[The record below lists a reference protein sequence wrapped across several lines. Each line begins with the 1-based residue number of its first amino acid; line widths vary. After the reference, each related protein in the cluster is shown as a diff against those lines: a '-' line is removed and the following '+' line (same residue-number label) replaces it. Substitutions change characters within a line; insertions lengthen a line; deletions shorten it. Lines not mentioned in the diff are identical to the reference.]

1 MRKKLYK
8 LNNKILNQKKI
19 VKDKKGKRIFS
30 IRDIGD
36 IPKVRARKFYLHEP
50 DTVNWISKFPTNSK
64 FLDIGANIG
73 IYSLFAAHKNCKC
86 ISIEPQ
92 SLNFALLNLNIFD
105 NKFQNLISAY
115 PICANDKSGP
125 SYLYHSKELKFGGA
139 HTTFDRNIN
148 DEGSSFDIK
157 FKSGSYAVVLDDF
170 LKKIKFE
177 PNYIK
182 IDVDGNELNVLKGL
196 KKTIKSK
203 TLKSILIEIN
213 PDFPEHVKCI
223 NILKKQFNFYDI
235 VNIQPKTKV
244 CNMIF
249 KKNEFGI

>member
-1 MRKKLYK
+1 MKLTNK
-8 LNNKILNQKKI
+8 NNKYLNKKI
-19 VKDKKGKRIFS
+19 FVKNSNGKNIFS

-36 IPKVRARKFYLHEP
+36 IPKVRARKFYSHEP
-50 DTVNWISKFPTNSK
+50 DTVNWISKFPKNSR

-73 IYSLFAAHKNCKC
+73 VYSLYAAHRHCKC

-148 DEGSSFDIK
+148 DEGRSFDIK

-170 LKKIKFE
+170 LKKIKFI
-177 PNYIK
+177 PNFIK

-203 TLKSILIEIN
+203 ALKSILIEIN
-213 PDFPEHVKCI
+213 PNFKEHQKCVKILAKEFSNYKKI
-223 NILKKQFNFYDI
+223 NIIKNSNIYNI
-235 VNIQPKTKV
+235 VFSRI
-244 CNMIF
+244 
-249 KKNEFGI
+249 

>member
-1 MRKKLYK
+1 MRNKLLK
-8 LNNKILNQKKI
+8 LNNKILNKKKI
-19 VKDKKGKRIFS
+19 VKDEKGKRIFS
-30 IRDIGD
+30 VRDIGD
-36 IPKVRARKFYLHEP
+36 IPKIRARKFYSHEP
-50 DTVNWISKFPTNSK
+50 DTVKWISKFSRNSK

-73 IYSLFAAHKNCKC
+73 VYSLYAAYKNCKC

-125 SYLYHSKELKFGGA
+125 SYLYHSKELKFGSA

-148 DEGSSFDIK
+148 DEGRSFDIK

-170 LKKIKFE
+170 LKKIKFK

-213 PDFPEHVKCI
+213 PNFKEHEKCVEILAKEFSKNKKI
-223 NILKKQFNFYDI
+223 NIIENN
-235 VNIQPKTKV
+235 NIH
-244 CNMIF
+244 NIIF
-249 KKNEFGI
+249 SRI